1 MVGTRTGFSAETA
14 PCGRTV
20 AGEHYRDTD
29 EAGLVITDEYYNC
42 GCRTIRHEY
51 HDGSIHTRVIRH
63 DGKAVPPDEDHGF

>member
-1 MVGTRTGFSAETA
+1 MVGTRTNFTSEQA

-29 EAGLVITDEYYNC
+29 DAGLLIIDEYFEC

-51 HDGSIHTRVIRH
+51 HDGSIHMRAIRH
-63 DGKAVPPDEDHGF
+63 DGRVASDEDHGK